1 MNVEMNVISRKTNIV
16 RTIIF
21 SLVLI
26 AGVLWMGYF
35 FQPTFSLENNY
46 IGKKAFNKEPKNTVE
61 VALIGSSVLYHGV
74 SSMEMYEDRGISSW
88 NLGSSAQPVSSSYYI
103 LQEAYRMHP
112 HTLNT
117 VVFEVYELQESTNE
131 SLRRSI
137 TDATYYYDIK
147 FRANREYTDDVKEA
161 LSYTI
166 PLVSYHTRWS
176 EVKKGDFDKLETRPY
191 LRGYFFDT
199 EREIFNEDTTEN
211 LILSKYQRTA
221 DDITEA
227 VLDANGLYYLEKII
241 DFCREKDIRLVL
253 LKTPMAASWD
263 RSEYNAVKSIA
274 DYYGL
279 EYYDFNEES
288 LYDSIG
294 FNPATDL
301 YDADHMNYWGAR
313 KLTKWLG
320 DYLAEE
326 CGTTDVRGMTGYE
339 FLEENLAEYQDKIED
354 LVELKSM
361 DDPADY
367 LSFAMTKPDYSIF
380 ITVRDDA
387 ASALTDDQRKRFKSC
402 GLPKLSDIGF
412 RDSYLAV
419 IEPGTGYIYEDLKR
433 DIGEQ
438 EEPEDPENL
447 VVMETVTLEDLQ
459 EETKAKEEKDLENEE
474 LSVTYEGN
482 LPDKGYYWLESGG
495 TNMRNTSHCE
505 INGKDVSRSS
515 RGINIVIYDNKIQE
529 TVDSAVFD
537 TCAHPCRV
545 GEDLESELEK
555 ALSGGTDAADLTD
568 DLLKL
573 YQFNERS
580 KEARSQMTET
590 EGEGG

>member
-1 MNVEMNVISRKTNIV
+1 MEMHVISGRIAII

-21 SLVLI
+21 SLLLI
-26 AGVLWMGYF
+26 AGFILLGNF

-46 IGKKAFNKEPKNTVE
+46 IGKKAFNMEPENTIE

-74 SSMEMYEDRGISSW
+74 SSMEMYEDHGISSW

-103 LQEAYRMHP
+103 LEETYRMNP
-112 HTLNT
+112 DSLKT
-117 VVFEVYELQESTNE
+117 VVFETFELQGEVTE

-137 TDATYYYDIK
+137 TDATKYYDIK
-147 FRANREYTDDVKEA
+147 YRANRDHTDDFKEA

-166 PLVSYHTRWS
+166 PLVSYHSRWS
-176 EVKKGDFDKLETRPY
+176 EIGEGDFDKLKPRPY
-191 LRGYFFDT
+191 LRGFYFDT
-199 EREIFNEDTTEN
+199 GRRYFDEN
-211 LILSKYQRTA
+211 LFEGAIPSPYRQGAA
-221 DDITEA
+221 DDEVA
-227 VLDANGLYYLEKII
+227 ALDANGLYYLEKII

-253 LKTPMAASWD
+253 LKTPMGDNWD
-263 RSEYNAVKSIA
+263 EAEYNAVRLIA
-274 DYYGL
+274 ERYGL
-279 EYYDFNEES
+279 EYYDFNSEP
-288 LYDSIG
+288 LYDTIG

-326 CGTTDVRGMTGYE
+326 CGTTDVRGMAGYE

-387 ASALTDDQRKRFKSC
+387 ASALTDEQRKRFKSC
-402 GLPKLSDIGF
+402 GLPGLSAIGF

-419 IEPGTGYIYEDLKR
+419 IEPGKGYIYEDSKK
-433 DIGEQ
+433 DMGEQ
-438 EEPEDPENL
+438 EEPEDPDNL
-447 VVMETVTLEDLQ
+447 IVMETVTLEDLR
-459 EETKAKEEKDLENEE
+459 EETKAKEEKDLEKEE
-474 LSVTYEGN
+474 LSLTYEGN
-482 LPDKGYYWLESGG
+482 LPDNGYYRLESGG
-495 TNMRNTSHCE
+495 TSNISHCE
-505 INGKDVSRSS
+505 INGQDESRKS
-515 RGINIVIYDNKIQE
+515 RGINIVIYDNKIHE

-537 TCAHPCRV
+537 TCAYTCRV

>member
-112 HTLNT
+112 YTLNT
-117 VVFEVYELQESTNE
+117 VVFEVFELQESTNE

-199 EREIFNEDTTEN
+199 EREIFNEGTTEN

-253 LKTPMAASWD
+253 LKTPMADSWD

-274 DYYGL
+274 NHYGL
-279 EYYDFNEES
+279 EYYDFNDES
-288 LYDSIG
+288 LYDSIS
-294 FNPATDL
+294 FNSATDL
-301 YDADHMNYWGAR
+301 YDGDHMNYWGAR

-326 CGTTDVRGMTGYE
+326 CGTTDVRGMAGYE

-387 ASALTDDQRKRFKSC
+387 ASALTDEQRERFKSC
-402 GLPKLSDIGF
+402 GLPGLSAIGF

-419 IEPGTGYIYEDLKR
+419 IEPGKGYIYEDSKKNM
-433 DIGEQ
+433 GEQ
-438 EEPEDPENL
+438 EEPEDPDNL
-447 VVMETVTLEDLQ
+447 IVMETVTLEDLR
-459 EETKAKEEKDLENEE
+459 EETKAEKDLENEE
-474 LSVTYEGN
+474 LSLTYEGN
-482 LPDKGYYWLESGG
+482 LPDNGYYRLESGG
-495 TNMRNTSHCE
+495 TSNISHCE
-505 INGKDVSRSS
+505 INGQDESRKS
-515 RGINIVIYDNKIQE
+515 RGINIVIYDNKIHE
-529 TVDSAVFD
+529 VVDSAAFD
-537 TCAHPCRV
+537 TCAYTCRV